1 MKATNIQI
9 GKSYEVTV
17 GRGTTIVK
25 VLSINPKTG
34 AWICETLNGKDI
46 TIGDAKRFLKAT
58 GDDKGKGKGKGK
70 KQETPESPVIA
81 RLTPES
87 FVKKT
92 ADPEKLEPLLKAVK
106 EAEKKLRASRNAL
119 HHGLIDQD
127 KVNEF
132 AAKYEEALAALRVAG
147 GKAGSGGR
155 CLGQMSGLD
164 AAYKVLIEAGE
175 PMNAKQ
181 ICDQAVEK
189 GYWEPQGATPD
200 ATLSSA
206 ILTEMKK
213 KGDDSRF
220 ERVGK
225 GLFAARK

>member
-9 GKSYEVTV
+9 GKSYEVTH
-17 GRGTTIVK
+17 GRGTTTAK
-25 VLSINPKTG
+25 VIGINPKTG
-34 AWICETLNGKDI
+34 AWICETLNGKDV
-46 TIGDAKRFLKAT
+46 TISDAKRFLKIS
-58 GDDKGKGKGKGK
+58 GDDKGKGK
-70 KQETPESPVIA
+70 KQVKAESPAIA

-92 ADPEKLEPLLKAVK
+92 ADQETLDQLLKEVK
-106 EAEKKLRASRNAL
+106 RADKRLRAARNSL
-119 HHGLIDQD
+119 HFGFIDQSQL
-127 KVNEF
+127 KEV
-132 AAKYEEALAALRVAG
+132 AAEYEVALAALRKAG

-164 AAYKVLIEAGE
+164 AAYKVLTEAGQ
-175 PMNAKQ
+175 PMNARQ
-181 ICDQAVEK
+181 ICDLAVEK

-206 ILTEMKK
+206 MLTEMKK
-213 KGDDSRF
+213 KGDTSRF

>member
-9 GKSYEVTV
+9 GKSYEVTH
-17 GRGTTIVK
+17 GRGTTTAK
-25 VLSINPKTG
+25 VLGINQKTG
-34 AWICETLNGKDI
+34 AWICETINGKEI
-46 TIGDAKRFLKAT
+46 TIGDAKRFLKVS
-58 GDDKGKGKGKGK
+58 GDDKGKGK
-70 KQETPESPVIA
+70 KQEKAENAAIA

-92 ADPEKLEPLLKAVK
+92 ADQETLDRLLKAVK
-106 EAEKKLRASRNAL
+106 DAEKRLRTARNSL
-119 HHGLIDQD
+119 HFGFINQGQL
-127 KVNEF
+127 NEV
-132 AAKYEEALAALRVAG
+132 AAEYEVALAALRKAG

-164 AAYKVLIEAGE
+164 AAYKVLTESSQ
-175 PMNAKQ
+175 PLNARQ
-181 ICDQAVEK
+181 ICDMAVEK

-200 ATLSSA
+200 ATISSA
-206 ILTEMKK
+206 ILAEMKK
-213 KGDDSRF
+213 IGDTSRF

>member
-9 GKSYEVTV
+9 GKSYEVTH
-17 GRGTTIVK
+17 GRGITTAK
-25 VLSINPKTG
+25 VLGINQKTG
-34 AWICETLNGKDI
+34 AWICETFNGKDI
-46 TIGDAKRFLKAT
+46 TISDAKRFLKAT
-58 GDDKGKGKGKGK
+58 DDDKSKKPK
-70 KQETPESPVIA
+70 KQKQAESPPIA

-87 FVKKT
+87 FIKKT
-92 ADPEKLEPLLKAVK
+92 ADQETLDRLLKEVK
-106 EAEKKLRASRNAL
+106 RADKKLRTVRNSL
-119 HHGLIDQD
+119 HFGFIGQNQL
-127 KVNEF
+127 NEV
-132 AAKYEEALAALRVAG
+132 AAEYEVALAALRKAG

-164 AAYKVLIEAGE
+164 AAYKVLSEAGQ
-175 PMNAKQ
+175 PMNARQ
-181 ICDQAVEK
+181 ICDLAVEK

-206 ILTEMKK
+206 MLTEMKK
-213 KGDDSRF
+213 KGDTSRF

>member
-25 VLSINPKTG
+25 VLDINPKTG

-46 TIGDAKRFLKAT
+46 TIGDAKRFLKAS
-58 GDDKGKGKGKGK
+58 GENKGKGK
-70 KQETPESPVIA
+70 KQEKPESPVKPM
-81 RLTPES
+81 LTPES

-92 ADPEKLEPLLKAVK
+92 ADQETLERLLKAVK
-106 EAEKKLRASRNAL
+106 EADKRLRAARNSF
-119 HHGLIDQD
+119 HFGFIGQDQL
-127 KVNEF
+127 NEV
-132 AAKYEEALAALRVAG
+132 AAEYEAALAALRVAG

-164 AAYKVLIEAGE
+164 AAYKVLSEAE
-175 PMNAKQ
+175 QPMNAKQ
-181 ICDQAVEK
+181 IYDLAVEK

-200 ATLSSA
+200 ATISSA
-206 ILTEMKK
+206 ILAEMKK
-213 KGDDSRF
+213 KGDTSRF

-225 GLFAARK
+225 GLFAAR